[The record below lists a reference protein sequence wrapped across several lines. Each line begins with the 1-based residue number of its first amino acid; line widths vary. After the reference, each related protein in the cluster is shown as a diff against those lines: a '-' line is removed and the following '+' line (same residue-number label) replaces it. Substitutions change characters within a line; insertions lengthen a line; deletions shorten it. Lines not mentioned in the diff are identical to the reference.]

1 MNEYSDF
8 DEFFKHDFA
17 PLVGFLCKAGF
28 DLETAKDAAAD
39 SMVHALERWSTIDH
53 PRAWVRKAA
62 HRIARA
68 QVQRTEEGVRRAV
81 KGDWS
86 QSLDRETERLISLL
100 DETAWVADLVNQL
113 PERQRDVIVWAL
125 DGFSPAQI
133 ADHLGLPGTTVRSNL
148 RHARKRLEHLYR
160 KQRPAHGLT
169 EGGGD
174 SD

>member
-17 PLVGFLCKAGF
+17 QLVGFLCKAGF

-39 SMVHALERWSTIDH
+39 AMVQAFERWSSLDH

-62 HRIARA
+62 PRIARA
-68 QVQRTEEGVRRAV
+68 QLQRTEEGVRRAV

-86 QSLDRETERLISLL
+86 QPLDRETERLISFLE
-100 DETAWVADLVNQL
+100 ETAWVASLVNQL
-113 PERQRDVIVWAL
+113 PTRQRDVIVWAL
-125 DGFSPAQI
+125 DGFSPTQI
-133 ADHLGLPGTTVRSNL
+133 ADHLGLSTVTVRSNL
-148 RHARKRLEHLYR
+148 RHARKRLERLYGQ
-160 KQRPAHGLT
+160 QRPAQDLT
-169 EGGGD
+169 EGGN